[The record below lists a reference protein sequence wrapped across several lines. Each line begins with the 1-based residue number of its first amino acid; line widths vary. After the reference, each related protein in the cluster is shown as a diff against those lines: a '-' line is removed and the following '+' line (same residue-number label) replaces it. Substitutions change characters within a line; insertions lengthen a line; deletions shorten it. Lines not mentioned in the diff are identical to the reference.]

1 MTYIPTFTE
10 IKKKAFMQRES
21 KVQICSKADKIWAYR
36 RGDRK
41 G

>member
-10 IKKKAFMQRES
+10 IKKKALLRKES
-21 KVQICSKADKIWAYR
+21 KVPICSKAEKIWAYR